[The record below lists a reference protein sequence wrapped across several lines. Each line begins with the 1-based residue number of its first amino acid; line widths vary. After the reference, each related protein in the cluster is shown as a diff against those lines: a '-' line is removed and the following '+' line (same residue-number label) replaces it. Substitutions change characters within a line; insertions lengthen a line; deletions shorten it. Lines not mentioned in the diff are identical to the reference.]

1 MRGKTVLWLGNLLL
15 ILMVTL
21 NGHYAYD
28 LTPLWLGIVLLGAYS
43 SFLAVAGGRRSDRN
57 TTGENLHSNLPAEQ
71 PFVTLLV
78 PAKNEARV
86 VARAMRELADLEY
99 ATSEGPQ
106 FEVIAVDDGS
116 EDDTYGELVRLAE
129 RIPNLR
135 AVRRDRGALPGKSAV
150 LNDALPLARG
160 AVIGVFDADARV
172 APDFLWRTLPL
183 LLQEGVGAVQ
193 AQKRISN
200 ARPLGLLSGLPLR
213 QALRW
218 VFHLPLLQ
226 DIEMLMDTACQT
238 ARSKGRGAVDLRGNG
253 LLVKR
258 SVLLSVGG
266 WNNETLTD
274 DLDLATRLQ
283 VAGSRVVFAPEA
295 TVGEEGVRTWP
306 ALFHQRR
313 RWVEGSIRRYLD
325 YGGDLVR
332 ADIPLASKA
341 DALIFVAEF
350 ALPMWLFF
358 SLAVWLVSQAFGLY
372 YDPVVS
378 YAIAFGHLAIT
389 LPFILTVTWR
399 HVTRH
404 PLLYPLVVLALSVY
418 LLHWLPVIIWTVLRL
433 VVLRPQRRWA
443 KTEHVGGA
451 T

>member
-15 ILMVTL
+15 ILMATL
-21 NGHYAYD
+21 NGHYAYN
-28 LTPLWLGIVLLGAYS
+28 LTPLLFGIVLLGAYS
-43 SFLAVAGGRRSDRN
+43 SFLAVTGGRRPGLSAAD
-57 TTGENLHSNLPAEQ
+57 ESPQPDLPAEQ

-86 VARAMRELADLEY
+86 IAPTMRELAGLDY
-99 ATSEGPQ
+99 VTSEGPQ
-106 FEVIAVDDGS
+106 FEIIAIDDGS

-129 RIPNLR
+129 QIPNLR
-135 AVRRDRGALPGKSAV
+135 AVRRERGALPGKSAV
-150 LNDALPLARG
+150 LNYGLPLARG
-160 AVIGVFDADARV
+160 DVIGVFDADARV
-172 APDFLWRTLPL
+172 ASDFLWRALPP

-200 ARPLGLLSGLPLR
+200 ARPLGSLSGFPLR

-238 ARSKGRGAVDLRGNG
+238 ARSKGHGAVDLRGNG

-258 SVLLSVGG
+258 SALLSVGG

-283 VAGSRVVFAPEA
+283 VAGWRVVFAPEA
-295 TVGEEGVRTWP
+295 TVGEEGVRSWP
-306 ALFHQRR
+306 ALFRQRR
-313 RWVEGSIRRYLD
+313 RWVEGCIRRYLD

-332 ADIPLASKA
+332 ADIPLALKA
-341 DALIFVAEF
+341 DALVFVAEF

-358 SLAVWLVSQAFGLY
+358 SVVVWLVSRSAGLY

-389 LPFILTVTWR
+389 LPFIITVTWR
-399 HVTRH
+399 HVTR
-404 PLLYPLVVLALSVY
+404 
-418 LLHWLPVIIWTVLRL
+418 
-433 VVLRPQRRWA
+433 
-443 KTEHVGGA
+443 
-451 T
+451 